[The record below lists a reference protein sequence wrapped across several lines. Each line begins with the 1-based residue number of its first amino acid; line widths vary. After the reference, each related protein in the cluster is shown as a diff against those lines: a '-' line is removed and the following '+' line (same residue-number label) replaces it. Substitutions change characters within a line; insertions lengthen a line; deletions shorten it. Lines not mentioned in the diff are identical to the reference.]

1 MIRGRMIIGIVAVFS
16 VITLC
21 GSAFGGLFETRI
33 DYPGLYRP
41 KGVVAADFN
50 GDGRID
56 LAVANQGDPGAPNDS
71 IAVLLNLG
79 GGVFGPQIPLL
90 TGEGPYA
97 ICAADLDGDGD
108 PDLVAANRSGSTV
121 TVLINNGSAAFT
133 NTSSPTVGLIPT
145 DVRAADVDRD
155 GDLDLVVSN
164 ILTTNVSVLLNKG
177 DGSFLAKADY
187 PVSDAANSV
196 CPADLNG
203 DGYPDLAVGSPFG
216 VDLLINNGNGTFH
229 PGGQIGSGTSRN
241 YVNAADFDGDGDA
254 DLVATDLPDDKL
266 SVFLNN
272 GDATFADAVRY
283 TISDLGDQVDP
294 ADLDNDGDIDLA
306 VSLSFTGQLAVLLN
320 DGAGNFSIGETD
332 KAGDRSVGV
341 CAADFNGD
349 GDIDVA
355 VGNAGSND
363 MNIFYNNLYMART
376 VIDPAPM
383 DFLYAYAI
391 DPLNGFVYVGNFDP
405 GHIPSDI
412 NPATV
417 RINDSLVPSSMEIV
431 SDHPD
436 FEGRDAAKFTFDLR
450 EFVRGYGA
458 LWDIAAYPY
467 TVSGDFSDGAPFEVT
482 GQVVIYGF
490 LAGDANGN
498 GSIEI
503 GDPVAM
509 TLYLY
514 HDGQAPQFPQVCD
527 LNGNGGIDLGD
538 ALILINYIFRGG
550 PPPEVAH

>member
-16 VITLC
+16 VISLG
-21 GSAFGGLFETRI
+21 GSAFGGLFETRV

-56 LAVANQGDPGAPNDS
+56 LAVANQGDVGALNDS
-71 IAVLLNLG
+71 IAVLLNMG
-79 GGVFGPQIPLL
+79 GGVFGPQIPLH

-97 ICAADLDGDGD
+97 ICAADLDGDGS
-108 PDLVAANRSGSTV
+108 PDLVAANRSGNTV
-121 TVLINNGSAAFT
+121 TVLMNDGNAAFA
-133 NTSSPTVGLIPT
+133 NTSSPTVGMLPT

-177 DGSFLAKADY
+177 DGSFLPKADY
-187 PVSDAANSV
+187 PVSDAANAV

-203 DGYPDLAVGSPFG
+203 DGYPDLAVASPFG

-241 YVNAADFDGDGDA
+241 YVKSADFDGDGDA
-254 DLVATDLPDDKL
+254 DLVTTDFPDDKL

-320 DGAGNFSIGETD
+320 DGAGNFTIEETD

-341 CAADFNGD
+341 CTADFNGD

-355 VGNAGSND
+355 VTNNASND
-363 MNIFYNNLYMART
+363 INIFYNNLYMARA
-376 VIDPAPM
+376 VIEPAPM
-383 DFLYAYAI
+383 NFLYAYAV
-391 DPLNGFVYVGNFDP
+391 DPRDGYIYVGNFDP
-405 GHIPSDI
+405 GHTPSDI
-412 NPATV
+412 YPASV
-417 RINDSLVPSSMEIV
+417 RINDSLLASSVEIV

-436 FEGRDAAKFTFDLR
+436 FIGRDAAKISFDLR
-450 EFVRGYGA
+450 DFVRGYGA
-458 LWDIAAYPY
+458 LWDTAAYPY
-467 TVSGDFSDGAPFEVT
+467 TVSGDFSDGTPFEVT
-482 GQVVIYGF
+482 EQVVMYGF
-490 LAGDANGN
+490 LAGDANGS

-503 GDPVAM
+503 GDPVVIIS
-509 TLYLY
+509 YLY
-514 HDGQAPQFPQVCD
+514 HNGSMPQFPQVCD
-527 LNGNGGIDLGD
+527 LNGSGSIDLGD
-538 ALILINYIFRGG
+538 ALMLINYIFRGG
-550 PPPEVAH
+550 RPPEVPH